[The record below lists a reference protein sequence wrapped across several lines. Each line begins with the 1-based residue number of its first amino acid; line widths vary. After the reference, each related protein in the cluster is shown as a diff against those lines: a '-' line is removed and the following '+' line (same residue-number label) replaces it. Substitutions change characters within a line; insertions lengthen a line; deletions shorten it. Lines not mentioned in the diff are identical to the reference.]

1 MGTTEPSAEPTATSV
16 SAWVAFRPDW
26 RLNRRRFVAVPIGAA
41 LGAGLTVATSTV
53 YHAEAPFPELVGAA
67 AALWVW
73 MQACVGPLCLTDL
86 YADSSWVGER
96 GLWKRRG
103 MNADHLVYVIRA
115 RGTVLVGHPSGIPQ
129 RSGDARY
136 FFVLP
141 RLRWSREQTAA
152 LANFLGAPTYGI
164 WQKASHQ
171 QNLPDLARDPAPV
184 PHLRSVEEIGCAM
197 SVRS

>member
-1 MGTTEPSAEPTATSV
+1 MGLTERSAEPAATSV

-26 RLNRRRFVAVPIGAA
+26 RLNRRRFLAVPIGAA

-53 YHAEAPFPELVGAA
+53 YHAEAPFPELVGAVS
-67 AALWVW
+67 ALWVW
-73 MQACVGPLCLTDL
+73 MQACVGPLFLTVL

-96 GLWKRRG
+96 GIWKRRG
-103 MNADHLVYVIRA
+103 MQADHLVYVIRA
-115 RGTVLVGHPSGIPQ
+115 QGTVLVGHPSGMSQDP
-129 RSGDARY
+129 GDDLY
-136 FFVLP
+136 FCVLP

-164 WQKASHQ
+164 WQKAGHQ
-171 QNLPDLARDPAPV
+171 QNLPDLARDPSPV

-197 SVRS
+197 GTRS

>member
-1 MGTTEPSAEPTATSV
+1 MGPTTRSDKPTATSA

-26 RLNRRRFVAVPIGAA
+26 RLNRRRFLAIPIGAA

-53 YHAEAPFPELVGAA
+53 YHAEAPFPELVGAV

-73 MQACVGPLCLTDL
+73 LQACVGPLFLTVL
-86 YADSSWVGER
+86 YADSTWVGER
-96 GLWKRRG
+96 GIWKRRG
-103 MNADHLVYVIRA
+103 MNADHLVYVIRT
-115 RGTVLVGHPSGIPQ
+115 RGTVLIGHPSGIPQ
-129 RSGDARY
+129 LAEGARY

-164 WQKASHQ
+164 WQKADHQ
-171 QNLPDLARDPAPV
+171 QNLPDLARDPSPV

-197 SVRS
+197 GVRS